1 MGMPDDHE
9 VRFGIDAR
17 QRRRVVFGPHA
28 RGVVARFAEA
38 AVDQDDLHVGALAL
52 QAGERR
58 RGGVSDAP
66 HADLAAELSAIP
78 QHRARC
84 RESGDPDL
92 HGTARQHDGLGEQR
106 PTGAVFDIGGDVPVR
121 RFVGGAAQERHPEVE
136 IVIPRCHDVVLER
149 VERVDDGLWL
159 AFVVAAV
166 ECRERISLQEIA
178 GVHQDQIAGIARA
191 QRFQCGGGAREP
203 AGRRGIAHVV
213 PAEHATVNVRRRDDD
228 DVRGIGSGRAS
239 RLRGGLERQEYRQET
254 HSAFKIAERALAA
267 LPSRLLMANETGAS
281 TPHRILVVDDE
292 PDITALVAYH
302 LAKEGYRV
310 TTAGTGA
317 DALRSAR
324 EERPDLV
331 VLDLM
336 LPGHSGFEVLAELRR
351 RDETRDVGVLLLTAR
366 KDEPDRIKGLS
377 LGADDYLA
385 KPFSPKELVLRVGA
399 ILRRL
404 AAPPVSAGGRL
415 VGGPI
420 VLDRTAHRVTVA
432 GEETELTATEFKL
445 LERLIERRDRVQS
458 RSQLLESVWQAQPDI
473 QTRTVDMHV
482 QRLRAKLGAAGDWI
496 ETVRAVGYRFRE
508 PAPPPAAR
516 RRRT

>member
-1 MGMPDDHE
+1 VSE
-9 VRFGIDAR
+9 
-17 QRRRVVFGPHA
+17 
-28 RGVVARFAEA
+28 AE
-38 AVDQDDLHVGALAL
+38 
-52 QAGERR
+52 
-58 RGGVSDAP
+58 
-66 HADLAAELSAIP
+66 
-78 QHRARC
+78 
-84 RESGDPDL
+84 
-92 HGTARQHDGLGEQR
+92 
-106 PTGAVFDIGGDVPVR
+106 
-121 RFVGGAAQERHPEVE
+121 
-136 IVIPRCHDVVLER
+136 
-149 VERVDDGLWL
+149 
-159 AFVVAAV
+159 
-166 ECRERISLQEIA
+166 
-178 GVHQDQIAGIARA
+178 
-191 QRFQCGGGAREP
+191 
-203 AGRRGIAHVV
+203 
-213 PAEHATVNVRRRDDD
+213 
-228 DVRGIGSGRAS
+228 
-239 RLRGGLERQEYRQET
+239 
-254 HSAFKIAERALAA
+254 
-267 LPSRLLMANETGAS
+267 
-281 TPHRILVVDDE
+281 PHRILVVDDE

-404 AAPPVSAGGRL
+404 AAPPVASGGRL

-432 GEETELTATEFKL
+432 GEATELTATEFKL

-508 PAPPPAAR
+508 PAAPPPSSPAAAAR